1 MESLLKVRSH
11 CTSDPHEGSRQT
23 RAFVVCSLLG
33 VRSVPNMGCL
43 SRCPKVQGAK
53 TESGLSENPQERR
66 KSSFHG
72 QSSSLLSH
80 PHFCLL
86 TFIYYIP
93 HRHTAP
99 SSSPVPNKSTG
110 SWSEDRHFPWQG
122 DGIRV
127 PCTSHCESARP
138 LLLHQRLSPPMPDFT
153 AYLVLKS
160 PFCLC
165 HFISTN
171 NSRLEDL
178 FSKWLIL
185 QTIKREM
192 LDSGSSQPLWH
203 YLEICLAAPFFG
215 CGRFET
221 SDMDDCKM
229 CCVCIKK
236 GQVFCKKE

>member
-1 MESLLKVRSH
+1 MPRQNQDYLRTPRRGERAASMDSPPPFSPTRTSVFSLLFITFPTVIQH
-11 CTSDPHEGSRQT
+11 PLHLLCQT
-23 RAFVVCSLLG
+23 RAQAPG
-33 VRSVPNMGCL
+33 VRTDISHGRGMAYECL
-43 SRCPKVQGAK
+43 
-53 TESGLSENPQERR
+53 
-66 KSSFHG
+66 
-72 QSSSLLSH
+72 
-80 PHFCLL
+80 
-86 TFIYYIP
+86 
-93 HRHTAP
+93 AP
-99 SSSPVPNKSTG
+99 VTVSQQAQTRG
-110 SWSEDRHFPWQG
+110 
-122 DGIRV
+122 
-127 PCTSHCESARP
+127 SARP

-185 QTIKREM
+185 KTIKREM